1 MTNRTDHHTN
11 RTGRPTTGPDDTTG
25 RPTTG
30 TDHTADPGLRGL
42 VARHPLLSFAVL
54 ALGLSWL
61 AWVPY
66 ILSPHGLGV
75 WDLHFPEF
83 LGTAQFTGILPGA
96 LLGPLGS
103 AFLVTALADGRP
115 GLRRWV
121 GRLWRWRV
129 SWRWYALALVV
140 VPALVVLTGLPFA
153 GGQVQ
158 APSALALLALVPG
171 LVVQV
176 FSTGLSE
183 EPGWRDFALPR
194 LQERFGPLGSAAVL
208 GPLWALWHMPLYLSD
223 WGGWPDAHWSEPL
236 VFALF
241 TITFNVVMTWVFNRT
256 GESLPIA
263 LLLHVGVNNTISTLW
278 ADMYPGMTAGT
289 MMQGLAIVST
299 VAAVVLVVATRGR
312 LGYPGPSGPRS
323 GGADHLPG
331 SADARLVGSN
341 DGTR

>member
-1 MTNRTDHHTN
+1 MTNTTDV
-11 RTGRPTTGPDDTTG
+11 RPG
-25 RPTTG
+25 
-30 TDHTADPGLRGL
+30 DHTAAGTATPRATGVRG
-42 VARHPLLSFAVL
+42 VVSRHPLASFATL

-61 AWVPY
+61 AWIPY
-66 ILSPHGLGV
+66 VLSPHGLGV

-96 LLGPLGS
+96 LLGPLGG
-103 AFLVTALADGRP
+103 AFIVTALADGRP
-115 GLRRWV
+115 GLRSWV

-129 SWRWYALALVV
+129 SWYWYALALVG
-140 VPALVVLTGLPFA
+140 VPALVVVTGLPFS

-158 APSALALLALVPG
+158 APSTLALLALVPG
-171 LVVQV
+171 LVVQL
-176 FSTGLSE
+176 FTTGLSE

-194 LQERFGPLGSAAVL
+194 LQERYGPLGAAAVL

-223 WGGWPDAHWSEPL
+223 WGGWPEAHWSEPL

-289 MMQGLAIVST
+289 MMHGLAIVST
-299 VAAVVLVVATRGR
+299 VAAAVLLVATRGR
-312 LGYPGPSGPRS
+312 LGYDRRPGGTDR
-323 GGADHLPG
+323 LP
-331 SADARLVGSN
+331 APAAARLVGSD

>member
-1 MTNRTDHHTN
+1 MTNSTTV
-11 RTGRPTTGPDDTTG
+11 RPDAGSI
-25 RPTTG
+25 RPHRAG
-30 TDHTADPGLRGL
+30 LPGV
-42 VARHPLLSFAVL
+42 VARHPLTSFAVL

-66 ILSPHGLGV
+66 VLSPHGLGV

-83 LGTAQFTGILPGA
+83 LGTAQFTGVLPGA
-96 LLGPLGS
+96 LLGPLGG
-103 AFLVTALADGRP
+103 AFLVTAIADGRP

-129 SWRWYALALVV
+129 SWSWYALALVG
-140 VPALVVLTGLPFA
+140 VPALVVLTGLPFS

-171 LVVQV
+171 LVVQL
-176 FSTGLSE
+176 FTTGLSE

-194 LQERFGPLGSAAVL
+194 LQDRFGPLGAAAVL
-208 GPLWALWHMPLYLSD
+208 GPLWALWHMPLYLTD
-223 WGGWPDAHWSEPL
+223 WGGWPDVHWTEPL

-289 MMQGLAIVST
+289 MMRGLAIVST
-299 VAAVVLVVATRGR
+299 VAAAVLLVATKGR
-312 LGYPGPSGPRS
+312 LGLDRRPGGT
-323 GGADHLPG
+323 DHLPA
-331 SADARLVGSN
+331 SAPARLVGSD

>member
-1 MTNRTDHHTN
+1 MTTTTEVRRSAGTDPAR
-11 RTGRPTTGPDDTTG
+11 RTGIGG
-25 RPTTG
+25 V
-30 TDHTADPGLRGL
+30 
-42 VARHPLLSFAVL
+42 VARHPLTSFAVL

-61 AWVPY
+61 AWIPY

-83 LGTAQFTGILPGA
+83 LGSAQFTGVLPGA
-96 LLGPLGS
+96 LLGPLGG
-103 AFLVTALADGRP
+103 AFLVTAIADGRP

-129 SWRWYALALVV
+129 SWYWYALALVG
-140 VPALVVLTGLPFA
+140 VPALIVVTGLPFA

-158 APSALALLALVPG
+158 TPSLLALVALVPG
-171 LVVQV
+171 LVVQL
-176 FSTGLSE
+176 FTTGLSE

-194 LQERFGPLGSAAVL
+194 LQERFGPLGAAAVL
-208 GPLWALWHMPLYLSD
+208 GPLWALWHMPLYFSD
-223 WGGWPDAHWSEPL
+223 WGGWPDAHWTEPL

-241 TITFNVVMTWVFNRT
+241 TITFNVVITWVFNRT
-256 GESLPIA
+256 GESLPVVM
-263 LLLHVGVNNTISTLW
+263 LLHVGVNNTISTLW

-299 VAAVVLVVATRGR
+299 VAAAVLLVATRGR
-312 LGYPGPSGPRS
+312 LGYPRRTET
-323 GGADHLPG
+323 
-331 SADARLVGSN
+331 ARLLGSN

>member
-1 MTNRTDHHTN
+1 MTTTTEVRRSAGTDPAR
-11 RTGRPTTGPDDTTG
+11 RTGVGG
-25 RPTTG
+25 V
-30 TDHTADPGLRGL
+30 
-42 VARHPLLSFAVL
+42 VARHPLTSFAVL

-61 AWVPY
+61 AWIPY

-83 LGTAQFTGILPGA
+83 LGSAQFTGVLPGA
-96 LLGPLGS
+96 LLGPLGG
-103 AFLVTALADGRP
+103 AFLVTAIADGRP

-129 SWRWYALALVV
+129 SWYWYALALVG
-140 VPALVVLTGLPFA
+140 VPALIVVTGLPFA

-158 APSALALLALVPG
+158 APSLLALGALVPG
-171 LVVQV
+171 LVVQL
-176 FSTGLSE
+176 FTTGLSE

-194 LQERFGPLGSAAVL
+194 LQERFGPLGAAAVL

-223 WGGWPDAHWSEPL
+223 WGGWPDAHWTEPL

-241 TITFNVVMTWVFNRT
+241 TITFNVVITWVFNRT
-256 GESLPIA
+256 GESLPVVM
-263 LLLHVGVNNTISTLW
+263 LLHVGVNNTISTLW

-299 VAAVVLVVATRGR
+299 VAAVVLLVVTRGR
-312 LGYPGPSGPRS
+312 LGYPRRTET
-323 GGADHLPG
+323 
-331 SADARLVGSN
+331 ARLLGSN

>member
-1 MTNRTDHHTN
+1 MPPHTKTDEHTN
-11 RTGRPTTGPDDTTG
+11 TGKHAPRTNL
-25 RPTTG
+25 
-30 TDHTADPGLRGL
+30 A
-42 VARHPLLSFAVL
+42 ARHPIATFAVL

-61 AWVPY
+61 AWIPY

-75 WDLHFPEF
+75 WDVHFPEL

-115 GLRRWV
+115 GLLRWV
-121 GRLWRWRV
+121 GRLWCWRV
-129 SWRWYALALVV
+129 PWRWYALALVG
-140 VPALVVLTGLPFA
+140 VPLLVVLTGLPFS

-158 APSALALLALVPG
+158 APTALALVALVPG
-171 LVVQV
+171 LVVQL
-176 FSTGLSE
+176 FTTGLSE

-194 LQERFGPLGSAAVL
+194 LQERFGPLGAVAVL

-256 GESLPIA
+256 GESLPVA

-289 MMQGLAIVST
+289 MMHGLAIVST
-299 VAAVVLVVATRGR
+299 VAAVVLLVATRGR
-312 LGYPGPSGPRS
+312 LGYPGARGDRPGGTPSTTT
-323 GGADHLPG
+323 
-331 SADARLVGSN
+331 SAHVVLVGSD

>member
-1 MTNRTDHHTN
+1 MPPHTKTIAHTN
-11 RTGRPTTGPDDTTG
+11 TGKHAPRTNL
-25 RPTTG
+25 
-30 TDHTADPGLRGL
+30 A
-42 VARHPLLSFAVL
+42 ARHPIATFAVL

-61 AWVPY
+61 AWIPY

-75 WDLHFPEF
+75 WDVHFPEL

-103 AFLVTALADGRP
+103 AFLVTALADGRT

-129 SWRWYALALVV
+129 PWRWYALALVG
-140 VPALVVLTGLPFA
+140 VPLLVVLTGLPFS

-158 APSALALLALVPG
+158 APTALALVALVPG
-171 LVVQV
+171 LVVQL
-176 FSTGLSE
+176 FTTGLSE

-194 LQERFGPLGSAAVL
+194 LQERFGPLGAVAVL

-256 GESLPIA
+256 GESLPVA

-289 MMQGLAIVST
+289 MMHGLAIVST
-299 VAAVVLVVATRGR
+299 VAAVVLLVATRGR
-312 LGYPGPSGPRS
+312 LGYPGAHGDRPGGTPS
-323 GGADHLPG
+323 ATT
-331 SADARLVGSN
+331 SAHDVLVGSD

>member
-1 MTNRTDHHTN
+1 MTTTTEVRPTAGTDPAR
-11 RTGRPTTGPDDTTG
+11 RTGLGG
-25 RPTTG
+25 V
-30 TDHTADPGLRGL
+30 
-42 VARHPLLSFAVL
+42 VARHPLPSFAVL

-61 AWVPY
+61 AWIPY

-83 LGTAQFTGILPGA
+83 LGTAQFSGVLPGA
-96 LLGPLGS
+96 LLGPLGG
-103 AFLVTALADGRP
+103 AFLVTAVADGRP

-129 SWRWYALALVV
+129 AWYWYALALVG
-140 VPALVVLTGLPFA
+140 VPALIVVTGLPFA

-158 APSALALLALVPG
+158 APSLLALVALVPG
-171 LVVQV
+171 LVVQL
-176 FSTGLSE
+176 FTTGLSE

-194 LQERFGPLGSAAVL
+194 LQERFGPLGAAAVL
-208 GPLWALWHMPLYLSD
+208 GPLWALWHMPLYFSD
-223 WGGWPDAHWSEPL
+223 WGGWPDAHWTEPL

-241 TITFNVVMTWVFNRT
+241 TITFNVVITWVFNRT
-256 GESLPIA
+256 GESLPVVM
-263 LLLHVGVNNTISTLW
+263 LLHVGVNNTISTLW

-299 VAAVVLVVATRGR
+299 VAAVVLLVATRGR
-312 LGYPGPSGPRS
+312 LGFPRRT
-323 GGADHLPG
+323 GT
-331 SADARLVGSN
+331 ARLLGSN

>member
-1 MTNRTDHHTN
+1 MTTTTEVRRSAGTDPAR
-11 RTGRPTTGPDDTTG
+11 RTGVGG
-25 RPTTG
+25 V
-30 TDHTADPGLRGL
+30 
-42 VARHPLLSFAVL
+42 VARHPLTSFAVL

-61 AWVPY
+61 AWIPY

-83 LGTAQFTGILPGA
+83 LGSAQFTGVLPGA
-96 LLGPLGS
+96 LLGPLGG
-103 AFLVTALADGRP
+103 AFLVTAIADGRP

-129 SWRWYALALVV
+129 SWYWYALALVG
-140 VPALVVLTGLPFA
+140 VPALIVATGLPFA

-158 APSALALLALVPG
+158 APSLLALVALVPG
-171 LVVQV
+171 LVVQL
-176 FSTGLSE
+176 FTTGLSE

-194 LQERFGPLGSAAVL
+194 LQERFGPLGAAAVL
-208 GPLWALWHMPLYLSD
+208 GPLWALWHMPLYFSD
-223 WGGWPDAHWSEPL
+223 WGGWPDAHWTEPL

-241 TITFNVVMTWVFNRT
+241 TITFNVVITWVFNRT
-256 GESLPIA
+256 GESLPVVM
-263 LLLHVGVNNTISTLW
+263 LLHVGVNNTISTLW

-299 VAAVVLVVATRGR
+299 VAAVVLLVVTRGR
-312 LGYPGPSGPRS
+312 LGYPRRTET
-323 GGADHLPG
+323 
-331 SADARLVGSN
+331 ARLLGSN

>member
-1 MTNRTDHHTN
+1 MTNTTAP
-11 RTGRPTTGPDDTTG
+11 TGIR
-25 RPTTG
+25 
-30 TDHTADPGLRGL
+30 AL
-42 VARHPLLSFAVL
+42 VARYPLRIFFTL
-54 ALGLSWL
+54 ALALSWI

-83 LGTAQFTGILPGA
+83 LGTAQFTGVLPGA

-103 AFLVTALADGRP
+103 AFLVTALADGRA

-129 SWRWYALALVV
+129 AWYWYALALVG

-158 APSALALLALVPG
+158 APSLMVLVALVPG
-171 LVVQV
+171 LIVQL

-194 LQERFGPLGSAAVL
+194 LQARFGPLGSAAVL
-208 GPLWALWHMPLYLSD
+208 GPIWALWHMPLYLSD
-223 WGGWPDAHWSEPL
+223 WGGWPEVHWTEPL
-236 VFALF
+236 VFTLF
-241 TITFNVVMTWVFNRT
+241 TVTFNVVMTWVFNRT
-256 GESLPIA
+256 GESLP
-263 LLLHVGVNNTISTLW
+263 LSMLLHVGVNNTISTLW

-299 VAAVVLVVATRGR
+299 VAAVVLVVVTRGR
-312 LGYPGPSGPRS
+312 LGYPGPRS
-323 GGADHLPG
+323 VLPADVRP
-331 SADARLVGSN
+331 ADRDRPLVGSN

>member
-1 MTNRTDHHTN
+1 MTTTTEVRRSAGIDPAQ
-11 RTGRPTTGPDDTTG
+11 RTGIGG
-25 RPTTG
+25 
-30 TDHTADPGLRGL
+30 
-42 VARHPLLSFAVL
+42 VVSRHPLTSFAAL

-61 AWVPY
+61 AWIPY

-83 LGTAQFTGILPGA
+83 LGSAQFSGVLPGA
-96 LLGPLGS
+96 LLGPLGG
-103 AFLVTALADGRP
+103 AFLVTAIADGRP

-121 GRLWRWRV
+121 GRLFRWRV
-129 SWRWYALALVV
+129 AWYWYALALVG
-140 VPALVVLTGLPFA
+140 VPALIVVTGLPFA

-158 APSALALLALVPG
+158 APSLMALVALVPG
-171 LVVQV
+171 LVVQL
-176 FSTGLSE
+176 FTTGLSE

-194 LQERFGPLGSAAVL
+194 LQDRFGPLGAAAVL

-223 WGGWPDAHWSEPL
+223 WGGWPDAHWTEPL

-241 TITFNVVMTWVFNRT
+241 TITFNVVITWVFNRT
-256 GESLPIA
+256 GESLPVVM
-263 LLLHVGVNNTISTLW
+263 LLHVGVNNTISTLW

-299 VAAVVLVVATRGR
+299 VAAVVLLVATRGR
-312 LGYPGPSGPRS
+312 LGYPGRLRATSS
-323 GGADHLPG
+323 DTAT
-331 SADARLVGSN
+331 STRLVGSN

>member
-1 MTNRTDHHTN
+1 MTNHLHSGAD
-11 RTGRPTTGPDDTTG
+11 RPGI
-25 RPTTG
+25 RG
-30 TDHTADPGLRGL
+30 TIARNPLR
-42 VARHPLLSFAVL
+42 AFFVL
-54 ALGLSWL
+54 ALGLSWA

-75 WDLHFPEF
+75 WDIHFPEF
-83 LGTAQFTGILPGA
+83 LGTAQFTGVLPGA

-103 AFLVTALADGRP
+103 AFLVTAVTDGRP

-129 SWRWYALALVV
+129 SWRWYALALVG
-140 VPALVVLTGLPFA
+140 VPAIIVVSGLPLS

-158 APSALALLALVPG
+158 APSVTALLMLVPG

-176 FSTGLSE
+176 FTTGLSE

-194 LQERFGPLGSAAVL
+194 LQDRFGPLGAAAVL

-223 WGGWPDAHWSEPL
+223 WGGWPDAHWTEPL
-236 VFALF
+236 VFAAF
-241 TITFNVVMTWVFNRT
+241 TITFNVVMIWAFNRT
-256 GESLPIA
+256 GESLPLV

-289 MMQGLAIVST
+289 MMVGLAVIST
-299 VAAVVLVVATRGR
+299 VAAVVLLVVTRGR
-312 LGYPGPSGPRS
+312 LGYVRPG
-323 GGADHLPG
+323 ATALPTS
-331 SADARLVGSN
+331 SAPALVGSN

>member
-1 MTNRTDHHTN
+1 MPPHTKTDEHTN
-11 RTGRPTTGPDDTTG
+11 TGKHAPRTNL
-25 RPTTG
+25 
-30 TDHTADPGLRGL
+30 A
-42 VARHPLLSFAVL
+42 ARHPIATFAVL

-61 AWVPY
+61 AWIPY

-75 WDLHFPEF
+75 WDVHFPEL

-103 AFLVTALADGRP
+103 AFLVTALADGRT

-129 SWRWYALALVV
+129 PWRWYALALVG
-140 VPALVVLTGLPFA
+140 VPLLVVLTGLPFS

-158 APSALALLALVPG
+158 APTALALVALVPG
-171 LVVQV
+171 LVVQL
-176 FSTGLSE
+176 FTTGLSE

-194 LQERFGPLGSAAVL
+194 LQERFGPLGAAAVL

-256 GESLPIA
+256 GESLPVA

-289 MMQGLAIVST
+289 MMHGLAIVST
-299 VAAVVLVVATRGR
+299 VAAVVLLVATRGR
-312 LGYPGPSGPRS
+312 LGYPGARGDRPGGTPSTTT
-323 GGADHLPG
+323 
-331 SADARLVGSN
+331 SAHDVLVGSD

>member
-1 MTNRTDHHTN
+1 MTNTIDD
-11 RTGRPTTGPDDTTG
+11 RTGI
-25 RPTTG
+25 
-30 TDHTADPGLRGL
+30 RGF
-42 VARHPLLSFAVL
+42 VARYPLRSFFTL
-54 ALGLSWL
+54 ALALSWL

-83 LGTAQFTGILPGA
+83 LGTAQFTGVLPGA

-129 SWRWYALALVV
+129 AWYWYALALVG
-140 VPALVVLTGLPFA
+140 VPAVIVLTGLPFS

-158 APSALALLALVPG
+158 APSVMALVALVPG

-176 FSTGLSE
+176 FTTGLSE

-194 LQERFGPLGSAAVL
+194 LQDRFGPLGAAAVL
-208 GPLWALWHMPLYLSD
+208 GPIWALWHMPLYLSD
-223 WGGWPDAHWSEPL
+223 WGGWPNAHWSEPL
-236 VFALF
+236 VFAAF
-241 TITFNVVMTWVFNRT
+241 TITFNVVMIWAFNRT
-256 GESLPIA
+256 GESLPLV

-289 MMQGLAIVST
+289 MMIGLTIVST
-299 VAAVVLVVATRGR
+299 VAAGVLLVVTRGR
-312 LGYPGPSGPRS
+312 LGLPEQSPTAPR
-323 GGADHLPG
+323 PEQTPV
-331 SADARLVGSN
+331 LVGSN